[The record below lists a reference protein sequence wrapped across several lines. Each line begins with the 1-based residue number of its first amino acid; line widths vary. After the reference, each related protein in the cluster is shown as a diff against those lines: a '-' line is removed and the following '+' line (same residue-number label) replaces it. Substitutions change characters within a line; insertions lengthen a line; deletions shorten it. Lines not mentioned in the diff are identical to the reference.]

1 MSDAAPHDTPEADD
15 LERDRSPSGNY
26 EAGGHGAVPPDS
38 PLAGGPA
45 EEDGKTLDDGT
56 TIARLERRELGS

>member
-1 MSDAAPHDTPEADD
+1 MPDPTPDDATSDID
-15 LERDRSPSGNY
+15 RDGSPSGSY

-56 TIARLERRELGS
+56 TVAHLERRELGS